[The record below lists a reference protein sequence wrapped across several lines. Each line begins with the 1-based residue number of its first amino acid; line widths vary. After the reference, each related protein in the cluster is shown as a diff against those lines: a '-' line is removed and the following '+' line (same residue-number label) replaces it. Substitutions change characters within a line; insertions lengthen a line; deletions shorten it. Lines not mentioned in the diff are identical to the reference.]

1 MATNKYFNMY
11 HQKQEQN
18 LVQSLVEEAVKIHG
32 IDAVYI
38 PRKNNKIDL
47 TYHEDVLANFDDF
60 YYIELYIKNVDAFD
74 GDQDIFKKF
83 GLEINNQITFSVSRS
98 SFYKIAGK
106 ELVRPREGDLI
117 YLPMSTATG
126 LYEVKFVKEDS
137 VFFNLGEFYIY
148 DLQCEL
154 YSGSNED
161 INTGIDEIDEK
172 ADSTENTLLLELG
185 QVQGSFELGETVYQG
200 PSIIGAIAKGTITA
214 FQSSTTLKIKDVF
227 GEFDTSYGPVRGKT
241 ATASLKSSTENEP
254 IADDYTATNTQFDTT
269 GIIDFTEHNPFS
281 EEDF

>member
-11 HQKQEQN
+11 HQKQEQS
-18 LVQSLVEEAVKIHG
+18 LVQSLVEESVKIHG

-38 PRKNNKIDL
+38 PRKNAKIDL

-60 YYIELYIKNVDAFD
+60 YHIELYIKNIDSFD

-83 GLEINNQITFSVSRS
+83 GLEINNQITFSISRS

-106 ELVRPREGDLI
+106 ELLRPREGDLI

-126 LYEVKFVKEDS
+126 LYEIKFVKEDS

-148 DLQCEL
+148 DIQCEL
-154 YSGSNED
+154 YAASNED
-161 INTGIDEIDEK
+161 VKTGIDEIDEIGN
-172 ADSTENTLLLELG
+172 SEESQILLELG
-185 QVQGSFELGETVYQG
+185 QIQGSFEIGETVYQG
-200 PSIIGAIAKGTITA
+200 PSLIGAIAKGTITG
-214 FQSSTTLKIKDVF
+214 FQNSNTLKLKDLF
-227 GEFDTSYGPVRGKT
+227 GEFNILNGPISGKT
-241 ATASLKSSTENEP
+241 ATATLKNSEQPGDVTE
-254 IADDYTATNTQFDTT
+254 DYSATNMEFDSSAV
-269 GIIDFTEHNPFS
+269 IDFTEHNPFS